1 MMWRKASNCGFAI
14 AQLTQFR
21 HKIGLFALAV
31 LCAALAAGAAG
42 GESKDWIVLENC
54 RLISNPANDG
64 DSFHASSGA
73 REYIFRL
80 YMVDAPE
87 TDAMN
92 PARLVEQAKYLAITV
107 PQAIEVGQAAKEFTR
122 EKLSEPFTVF

>member
-1 MMWRKASNCGFAI
+1 MSDTIYICRSAAG
-14 AQLTQFR
+14 QFTKLR
-21 HKIGLFALAV
+21 QKIGLLALAIV
-31 LCAALAAGAAG
+31 CVATVDVGAR
-42 GESKDWIVLENC
+42 ESKDWIVLENC

-87 TDAMN
+87 TDEMN
-92 PARLVEQAKYLAITV
+92 PARLVEQAKYFTITV
-107 PQAIEVGQAAKEFTR
+107 PQAIEAGQAAKEFTR
-122 EKLSEPFTVF
+122 AKLS